1 MPAKKKSKK
10 TSLTI
15 RINDV
20 KLNYVHLIK
29 PDKDLDG
36 NLKYM
41 AFISFPEDHPQL
53 DDILTIIETVAEVNG
68 LDYED
73 DSFKNPLRCY
83 KGYDSYPWLLPSKQ
97 LENGELGF
105 SVKAPY
111 DEDREN
117 NGQPV
122 LVDAKRNFISST
134 ADIYSGC
141 TANVSLS
148 FYSFSATAEGVAVGL
163 RGVQVTYKGERL
175 DGFSAD
181 PDTMFDEVDG
191 FVSERGFIQPDEL
204 DETEEEVAPKRA
216 RKSRAKAK
224 PQVETEEEVKP
235 KRTRKSRAKAKPTN
249 PVEVEDEADEVDEE
263 VKPKRRTQK
272 TAAAKTASRKE
283 PEVEDIFDED
293 DLI

>member
-1 MPAKKKSKK
+1 MPAKKK

-29 PDKDLDG
+29 PGKDLDG

-41 AFISFPEDHPQL
+41 AFLSFPEDHPQI
-53 DDILTIIETVAEVNG
+53 DDILTTIETIADANG

-73 DSFKNPLRCY
+73 DSFKNPLRSY

-97 LENGELGF
+97 LEVGELGL

-122 LVDAKRNFISST
+122 LVDAKRNFINTT

-141 TANVSLS
+141 VANVSLS
-148 FYSFSATAEGVAVGL
+148 FYPFSGTAEGVAVGL

-175 DGFSAD
+175 DGVNND
-181 PDTMFDEVDG
+181 PDTMFEEVEG
-191 FVSERGFIQPDEL
+191 FVSERGFVQPNESN
-204 DETEEEVAPKRA
+204 ETEEEI
-216 RKSRAKAK
+216 
-224 PQVETEEEVKP
+224 KP
-235 KRTRKSRAKAKPTN
+235 KRTRKSRTKTKTPVEPEEEIKPKRTRKSRTKTKPTN
-249 PVEVEDEADEVDEE
+249 PIEMEEEKEEEEEE
-263 VKPKRRTQK
+263 VKPKRRTRK
-272 TAAAKTASRKE
+272 TAAAKNPSRKE
-283 PEVEDIFDED
+283 TEIEDIFDED